1 MEITISL
8 NQIITFILYASG
20 FAVLVYL
27 TICIRNINFF
37 LKELRL
43 LVETNRKNIDSTMD
57 SLPVIASDIKSI
69 TGDVRESVV
78 TLTDTAEN
86 IQKNISDS
94 SSTVAEKAEIA
105 IEYVQV
111 LGQIAKMGIDYFGN
125 KKHKRKRK

>member
-1 MEITISL
+1 MEITITI
-8 NQIITFILYASG
+8 NQIISFFLYTAA

-27 TICIRNINFF
+27 TISIRNINLF

-57 SLPVIASDIKSI
+57 SLPVIASDIKNI
-69 TGDVRESVV
+69 TGNVKEGIV
-78 TLTDTAEN
+78 TLTNTTDT
-86 IQKNISDS
+86 IQKNILDS
-94 SSTVAEKAEIA
+94 SNTATEKAETA

-111 LGQIAKMGIDYFGN
+111 VGQILKMGIDYFEN